1 MSNALKNLSAI
12 GSEMIDGAL
21 NLISDGGIKKM
32 TKSEAILDYYK
43 QYPESTIKQIAKATS
58 STTSYVRNVIK
69 LNVRPI
75 ILKKKKVPLA
85 PKKVRLAP
93 KTLVNAPIRSLHRNP
108 MEPQTMYESKIRE
121 KLWYLPNKTDERLLR
136 LKHVLEIIPV
146 SKSSWWAGVKEGKY
160 PASVKCGSST
170 FWRFSDISTLVK
182 TLGIPLD
189 SYDQTKRKVQELAVS
204 DGSTASYYELP
215 KDATELQHLIS
226 DKNMNAQIGE
236 IFRSCYRY
244 GESSHSDALRD
255 AKKIKFYIDAE
266 IARLER

>member
-1 MSNALKNLSAI
+1 MNNALKNLSAI
-12 GSEMIDGAL
+12 GSEVIDGAL

-75 ILKKKKVPLA
+75 KIKNKKVPLA
-85 PKKVRLAP
+85 PKKKAKNVVKVPLAP

-108 MEPQTMYESKIRE
+108 MEPQIMYD
-121 KLWYLPNKTDERLLR
+121 LPNKTDERLLR

-146 SKSSWWAGVKEGKY
+146 SKSSWWSGVKEGKY